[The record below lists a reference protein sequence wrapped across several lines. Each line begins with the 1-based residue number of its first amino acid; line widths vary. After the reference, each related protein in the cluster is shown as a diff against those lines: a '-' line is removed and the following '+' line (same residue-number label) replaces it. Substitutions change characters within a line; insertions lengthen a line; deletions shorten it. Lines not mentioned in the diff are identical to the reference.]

1 MLVVPDLHLQL
12 EEIALAPMETAR
24 ASRRQSP
31 PFENNLLW
39 VASMHFYP
47 LLGRAYVTCVTV
59 RSDVV
64 HILLGRQKRK
74 MEMAK
79 SMVPGCEIVI

>member
-1 MLVVPDLHLQL
+1 MLVVPDLHRQL
-12 EEIALAPMETAR
+12 EELALAPMGTAG
-24 ASRRQSP
+24 APRRQSW

-39 VASMHFYP
+39 VTYMHFYP

-64 HILLGRQKRK
+64 HILFGCQKRK

-79 SMVPGCEIVI
+79 SIAAWL